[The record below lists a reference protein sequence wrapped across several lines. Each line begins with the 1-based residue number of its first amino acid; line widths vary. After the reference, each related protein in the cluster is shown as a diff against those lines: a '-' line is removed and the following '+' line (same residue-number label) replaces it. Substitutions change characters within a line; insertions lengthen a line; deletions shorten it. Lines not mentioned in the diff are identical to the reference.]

1 MIRIIYDPI
10 NGHCVPDAKVEDYVA
25 FVIATYNLHLTEP
38 FKQHKPYVCKV
49 GQGLIITYFRKALVE
64 EEIDA
69 LEIEFEDKVYGV
81 RPNGKLEGRW
91 PAGLDDY
98 FRKATVDIL
107 SKGRNKS

>member
-1 MIRIIYDPI
+1 MIRIRYNPI
-10 NGHCVPDAKVEDYVA
+10 DGHCVPDGKVEEYVSLMIMA
-25 FVIATYNLHLTEP
+25 YN
-38 FKQHKPYVCKV
+38 QHKILFTKEKPYTCYV

-69 LEIEFEDKVYGV
+69 LEIEFEDKIYGV

-107 SKGRNKS
+107 SKGRSKS